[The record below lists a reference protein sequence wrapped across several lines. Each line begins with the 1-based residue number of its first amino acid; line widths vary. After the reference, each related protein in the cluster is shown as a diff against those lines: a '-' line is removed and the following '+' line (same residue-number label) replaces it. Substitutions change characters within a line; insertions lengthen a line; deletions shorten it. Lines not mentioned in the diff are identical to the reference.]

1 MPGASE
7 GTVTLLLIK
16 SGSRRGNIAALAIPA
31 PAAQGTAMRLRDFL
45 LLVAV
50 CLIWGFS
57 NVVSKIVVS
66 DWHVP
71 PLFFA
76 AVRFAI
82 VAAVTLPWLLPM
94 PRPAWRIV
102 AIGLLMGGGNFALL
116 FLGLQTASPSAAA
129 VVIQIG
135 VPFTTLLSVV
145 ILKERIHRR
154 RAIGIVLTLAGVVL
168 VVWRPE
174 GVTLSGGLF
183 YIVACAFAGSL
194 GAILMKQMEDVPPL
208 RFQAWVGLV
217 SLVPVALAS
226 ALWEHHQW
234 QAAVAAGW
242 PFLATLLF
250 AALFVSV
257 FAHTAYYGLIRRYEA
272 NLLAPLTLMTPLAT
286 MALGVAL
293 TGDHL
298 DARMIAGAALALGGV
313 LIVALRRKRA
323 TEVLLMNEH
332 P

>member
-1 MPGASE
+1 
-7 GTVTLLLIK
+7 
-16 SGSRRGNIAALAIPA
+16 
-31 PAAQGTAMRLRDFL
+31 MRVRDFL
-45 LLVAV
+45 LLVTV

-66 DWHVP
+66 DWNVP

-76 AVRFAI
+76 AARFAI
-82 VAAVTLPWLLPM
+82 VIAATARWLLPM

-145 ILKERIHRR
+145 ILHERIHWRR
-154 RAIGIVLTLAGVVL
+154 GLGIALTLAGVLL
-168 VVWRPE
+168 VVWRPG
-174 GVTLSGGLF
+174 GVAISGGLL

-194 GAILMKQMEDVPPL
+194 GAILMKQMSDVPPL
-208 RFQAWVGLV
+208 RFQAWVGLT
-217 SLVPVALAS
+217 SCAPLALAS
-226 ALWEHHQW
+226 AAFETGQW
-234 QAAVAAGW
+234 STSVAAGW
-242 PFLATLLF
+242 PFVAALLF
-250 AALFVSV
+250 AALLVSV
-257 FAHTAYYGLIRRYEA
+257 FAHTAYYGLIGRYEA
-272 NLLAPLTLMTPLAT
+272 NMIAPLTLMTPLST
-286 MALGVAL
+286 MAFGVAM

-323 TEVLLMNEH
+323 TEVLVMSER